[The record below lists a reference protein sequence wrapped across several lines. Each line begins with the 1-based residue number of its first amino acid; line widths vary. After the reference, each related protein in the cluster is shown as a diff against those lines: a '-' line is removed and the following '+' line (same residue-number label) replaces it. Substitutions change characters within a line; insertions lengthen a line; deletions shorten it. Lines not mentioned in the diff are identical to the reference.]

1 MWWTLTGTKWSQ
13 LRFCNADISLGVG
26 NILLT
31 DEAIG
36 VRIVEALEQRY
47 ILPDFVDVLDGGT
60 AGMEL
65 LGDMANRDHLIIAD
79 AIVSKKNTPGTMM
92 VLRDEEIPALF
103 TNKISPHQLGLADV
117 LSALRFTGEFPKKLT
132 LVGIIPESL
141 EPHIGLTPT
150 VEAMIEPALEQ
161 VLAALRES
169 GVEAILGSGSCLRSL
184 SVFRRPR
191 RCRFRQRLKRL
202 PGVRCTISLF
212 IRICRYMS
220 LILRCLKGSGRGA
233 LSHPGCSAH

>member
-1 MWWTLTGTKWSQ
+1 MGTPV
-13 LRFCNADISLGVG
+13 ADPNKPLEVVRTIHSFDPCMACAVHVVDARRQRSGFSEGSVMRILVLGVG

-47 ILPDFVDVLDGGT
+47 ILPDYVEILDGGT

-79 AIVSKKNTPGTMM
+79 AIVSKKSAPGTMM
-92 VLRDEEIPALF
+92 ILRDEEVPALF
-103 TNKISPHQLGLADV
+103 TNKISPHQAWPGRRV
-117 LSALRFTGEFPKKLT
+117 VGPALHRRVSKKLT
-132 LVGIIPESL
+132 LVGVIPESL

-169 GVEAILGSGSCLRSL
+169 GVEAI
-184 SVFRRPR
+184 PR
-191 RCRFRQRLKRL
+191 EA
-202 PGVRCTISLF
+202 I
-212 IRICRYMS
+212 
-220 LILRCLKGSGRGA
+220 
-233 LSHPGCSAH
+233 HD